1 MKNWLLM
8 NDIKNV
14 NITDKSWITV
24 LAYIEERNDINP
36 GYDGYQRQYD
46 CINSIIIKKNEI
58 KKLPLLLRNTVIQSA
73 DNRPS
78 AYDRT
83 YERIEEFSD
92 YQSKITGEYFIY
104 KRNHPLN
111 QKREICISQD
121 LIFALDL
128 FNIGDNYYDP
138 HFNDELVI
146 RIDNDD
152 KKETYKVDIR
162 KDYLLDYLSARNMSL
177 LVDRYFERQVDTI
190 NNLYDDNI
198 QEEVTDYSYALFAS
212 KTLPNGMRPGDSALV
227 MKVSYKD
234 VDYNEDIPEY
244 DEARDTQ
251 VEQSEIKYEGEGIN
265 HYLAE
270 FRRIYVL
277 HNNGISIKIR
287 RDKVKL
293 NYKYYVDNTN
303 KKVLSDKLITKIQFL
318 WFKPDIIKILLQGK
332 YCTLRWF
339 TRDTCQIGN
348 IENHIWFG
356 VNKLGL
362 INVFAKD
369 IIELPEYY
377 QNKWFSYNCPP
388 NGGVSQELLMS
399 QIEASPANTKP
410 SEYLLKI
417 SLQEINNAFLDI
429 YSKPIFKEATEAVD
443 LDKQIN
449 RFQSISQDDCFA
461 LCKNINRFIIERFN
475 NDVLIELSSD
485 MEKRT
490 GSLKRLEHILS
501 KKDAGASKIISPL
514 FIIYDMRII
523 DAHYT
528 EVSAKDI
535 FKRFDIEIT
544 ETEENYI
551 MIAEY
556 IIYQVAKCLHEISEI
571 IRA

>member
-8 NDIKNV
+8 NDIKNI

-24 LAYIEERNDINP
+24 LAYIEEKNDINL
-36 GYDGYQRQYD
+36 GYNGYQRQYD
-46 CINSIIIKKNEI
+46 CINSIIIKKKEL
-58 KKLPLLLRNTVIQSA
+58 KKLPLLMRNTVMQSA

-83 YERIEEFSD
+83 YERIEEFND
-92 YQSKITGEYFIY
+92 YHSKITGEYFIY
-104 KRNHPLN
+104 KRSHPLT
-111 QKREICISQD
+111 QKREISISQD
-121 LIFALDL
+121 FIFAMDL
-128 FNIGDNYYDP
+128 FCIGNNYYDP
-138 HFNDELVI
+138 HFDDELVI
-146 RIDNDD
+146 RVENDEH
-152 KKETYKVDIR
+152 KETYKVDIR

-177 LVDRYFERQVDTI
+177 IVDRYFERQVDTI
-190 NNLYDDNI
+190 SNLYDDKI
-198 QEEVTDYSYALFAS
+198 QEEVTDYSYALFVS
-212 KTLPNGMRPGDSALV
+212 KTLPNGMRPGDSALI

-234 VDYNEDIPEY
+234 VDYDEDIPEY
-244 DEARDTQ
+244 DEAKDTQ
-251 VEQSEIKYEGEGIN
+251 VEQSEVKYEGEGIN

-287 RDKVKL
+287 RDKINL

-303 KKVLSDKLITKIQFL
+303 KKVLSKKLITKIQFL

-339 TRDTCQIGN
+339 TKDTCQIGN
-348 IENHIWFG
+348 MDNHIWFG

-377 QNKWFSYNCPP
+377 QSKWLSYNCPP

-399 QIEASPANTKP
+399 QIEASPANTKS
-410 SEYLLKI
+410 SEYLLKV
-417 SLQEINNAFLDI
+417 SLQEINEAFLGK
-429 YSKPIFKEATEAVD
+429 YSKPIFKETAETVD
-443 LDKQIN
+443 IDKQIN
-449 RFQSISQDDCFA
+449 RFQSVSQDNCFA
-461 LCKNINRFIIERFN
+461 LCKNMNRFIIERFN

-501 KKDAGASKIISPL
+501 KKDGKASEIISPL

-544 ETEENYI
+544 ETEDNYI
-551 MIAEY
+551 RIAEY
-556 IIYQVAKCLHEISEI
+556 IIYQVAKCLHEISVI

>member
-14 NITDKSWITV
+14 NITDKSWVTV
-24 LAYIEERNDINP
+24 LAYIEERNDIDL

-46 CINSIIIKKNEI
+46 CISSIIIKKKEL
-58 KKLPLLLRNTVIQSA
+58 KKLPLLMRNTVIQSA
-73 DNRPS
+73 NNRPS

-83 YERIEEFSD
+83 YERIEEFDD
-92 YQSKITGEYFIY
+92 YHSKITGEYFIY
-104 KRNHPLN
+104 KRNHPLT
-111 QKREICISQD
+111 QKREISISQD
-121 LIFALDL
+121 FIYALDL

-146 RIDNDD
+146 RIENEEQ
-152 KKETYKVDIR
+152 KETYKVDIR

-177 LVDRYFERQVDTI
+177 IVDRYFERQIDTVD
-190 NNLYDDNI
+190 NLHDENI
-198 QEEVTDYSYALFAS
+198 HEEVTDYSYALFVS
-212 KTLPNGMRPGDSALV
+212 RTLPNGMRPGDSALV

-244 DEARDTQ
+244 DESKDTQ

-270 FRRIYVL
+270 FRRIYIL
-277 HNNGISIKIR
+277 QNNGISIKIR
-287 RDKVKL
+287 RDKIKL

-332 YCTLRWF
+332 YCGLRWF
-339 TRDTCQIGN
+339 TKDTCQIGN
-348 IENHIWFG
+348 IENNIWLG
-356 VNKLGL
+356 VNRLGL

-377 QNKWFSYNCPP
+377 QSKWFSYNCPP

-417 SLQEINNAFLDI
+417 SLQEINKAFLDI
-429 YSKPIFKEATEAVD
+429 YLKPIFKETTETVD
-443 LDKQIN
+443 IDKQIN
-449 RFQSISQDDCFA
+449 RFQSVSQDDCFV
-461 LCKNINRFIIERFN
+461 LCKNINRYIIERFN
-475 NDVLIELSSD
+475 SDVLTELSSD

-490 GSLKRLEHILS
+490 GSLKRLEHLLS
-501 KKDAGASKIISPL
+501 KKNERASKIISPL

-544 ETEENYI
+544 ETEDNYI
-551 MIAEY
+551 RIAEY
-556 IIYQVAKCLHEISEI
+556 IIYQVAKCLHEISVI